1 MITKNLFPPQP
12 IHTNGQSKLNFIE
25 QNLIKIKL
33 IFCLNIKKNQMNR
46 EDKKQWIGTLFF
58 GSMMLFAVRTVMS
71 VCALEISKEFNYD
84 KTQMATLLSCFFYG
98 YPLTQ
103 IPAGFLSDRIG
114 GDIIIFYA
122 SIVWGSLTILLPYV
136 TYISDSKYY
145 ILGYITLMRSV
156 TGAFQGTHY
165 PSASSLVSKQIIE
178 SERAFTFSIIT
189 SGQHLG

>member
-122 SIVWGSLTILLPYV
+122 SIVWGSL
-136 TYISDSKYY
+136 
-145 ILGYITLMRSV
+145 LGYITLMRSV